1 MKMGGTNK
9 ENIGSGVEVTAAGVD
24 VKQLFFPVNHGNP
37 KLPATNLTICGNH
50 KLFQDGAIKTNNT
63 RLW

>member
-24 VKQLFFPVNHGNP
+24 VKQLFFP
-37 KLPATNLTICGNH
+37 
-50 KLFQDGAIKTNNT
+50 
-63 RLW
+63 